1 MSLWYNGGQTFAS
14 TGTVSRVGLRAQTFL
29 LQGGEDAR
37 VPVSLKDIAHAA
49 NVTPGTVSR
58 ALRDSPRV
66 HPETKARIQ
75 HLAEEMGYTPD
86 AQARSL
92 VMGRT
97 RTVGVVVTTLADPFI
112 GSVVQAIESTAHE
125 RGYAVIL
132 ASSSDVPEREIA
144 ATEMLQSRR
153 VDGVI
158 VTSSR
163 VGALYQ
169 RRLGQLKVPI
179 VLINSLVRHDS
190 GHICSVSVDNYHG
203 GRLATGHLIERGHR
217 RIAYVASPAD
227 RSDNV
232 ARMAGYRDALAETG
246 IDPDPALVVTG
257 TGRAAGGQRAL
268 PALMALDD
276 LPTAVFCY
284 NDMTAIGLIDAARA
298 AGLALPQDL
307 AIVGFDDIVFAQYAC
322 PPLTTVAQPMAE
334 LGKEAME
341 MALSLLAEDRHC
353 ERSEAIPDLM
363 VKGRLIVRA
372 SSG

>member
-1 MSLWYNGGQTFAS
+1 M
-14 TGTVSRVGLRAQTFL
+14 
-29 LQGGEDAR
+29 
-37 VPVSLKDIAHAA
+37 PVSIKDIAEAA

-66 HPETKARIQ
+66 HPNTKKRIQ

-97 RTVGVVVTTLADPFI
+97 QTIGVVVTTMADPFV
-112 GSVVQAIESTAHE
+112 GGVVQAIESTAQDH
-125 RGYAVIL
+125 GYALIL
-132 ASSSDVPEREIA
+132 ASSNDAPEREIA
-144 ATEMLQSRR
+144 ATQMLQSRR

-169 RRLGQLKVPI
+169 GRLERLSVPV
-179 VLINSLVRHDS
+179 VLINNLARHS
-190 GHICSVSVDNYHG
+190 GPYTLSIGVDNRHG
-203 GRLATGHLIERGHR
+203 GYLATRHLIRKGHR

-227 RSDNV
+227 RSDNTE
-232 ARMAGYRDALAETG
+232 RLAGYRDALDEVG
-246 IDPDPALVVTG
+246 IAFDPSLSVPG
-257 TGRAAGGQRAL
+257 TGRAGGGQRAL
-268 PALMALDD
+268 PVLMALDD
-276 LPTAVFCY
+276 PPTAVFCY

-298 AGLALPQDL
+298 ACLALPQEL
-307 AIVGFDDIVFAQYAC
+307 AVVGFDDILFAEFVW
-322 PPLTTVAQPMAE
+322 PPLTTIAQPIAE
-334 LGKEAME
+334 LGRGAME
-341 MALSLLAEDRHC
+341 MVLTLLSEDVQDQVPV
-353 ERSEAIPDLM
+353 ADVM